1 MLEHI
6 VVGVDFSPESEVAVA
21 QAMAVARCA
30 GARLTLLHVGAI
42 PDAPLG
48 VPESMAATAA
58 AYTQVVKQHLAED
71 RNALDELRERLIG
84 QGVEVSHAV
93 YDGFAD
99 TGIVEA
105 AKELAADMIV
115 VGTHGRTGLKR
126 FFLGSVAERVVRLA
140 EVPVL
145 VARPGTREPAGGFEK
160 ILVPTDFSDSAEQA
174 LEVAQAL
181 AAEDATI
188 HLLHAWQLPPMSTAY
203 YAPIKAAE
211 DLFADVR
218 KSISASVDQTGEQ
231 LVERHIDGGANRT
244 FESVEGAPAHAIQ
257 EAIAAHQPDVVVLG
271 SRGRRG
277 VSRFLLGSVAENTVR
292 HAPCSVVVV
301 HGTGA
306 AD

>member
-21 QAMAVARCA
+21 QAMSVARRA

-71 RNALDELRERLIG
+71 RSALDALRERLIG
-84 QGVEVSHAV
+84 QGVEVFHAV

-105 AKELAADMIV
+105 AEELEADLIV
-115 VGTHGRTGLKR
+115 VGTHGRTGIKR

-140 EVPVL
+140 KIPVL
-145 VARPGTREPAGGFEK
+145 VARAADGSSAGGFTN
-160 ILVPTDFSDSAEQA
+160 ILVPTDFSTSAEAA
-174 LEVAQAL
+174 LELAQAL
-181 AAEDATI
+181 AGEDAVI
-188 HLLHAWQLPPMSTAY
+188 RLIHAWQLPAMSAAY
-203 YAPIKAAE
+203 MAPIKAAE
-211 DLFADVR
+211 DLFSDVR
-218 KSISASVDQTGEQ
+218 ASIQASIEKTGEQ
-231 LVERHIDGGANRT
+231 IIEGHVDGGANMM
-244 FESVEGAPAHAIQ
+244 FEAEEGAPSHVIQ
-257 EAIAAHQPDVVVLG
+257 EAIARHQPDVVILG
-271 SRGRRG
+271 SHGRRG
-277 VSRFLLGSVAENTVR
+277 VTRLLLGSVAENTVR

-301 HGTGA
+301 HAPEG
-306 AD
+306 